1 MQTQAA
7 PAKTRGGTRSY
18 GYHGYILFKSGERK
32 YIAGGMRDYIA
43 NLLAAHSGYASKTV
57 SNELVYLERDGRRG
71 AWAFRKWRVEVEFA
85 STSPVPEA
93 L

>member
-1 MQTQAA
+1 MQTQTQAA
-7 PAKTRGGTRSY
+7 PAKTRDRIR

-57 SNELVYLERDGRRG
+57 SSELVYLERDGRRG

-85 STSPVPEA
+85 STSRVPEE